1 VLWLLESTRDVVSM
15 EEACTNPNEHE
26 ELFLNAEAKED
37 DKELWR

>member
-1 VLWLLESTRDVVSM
+1 M

-26 ELFLNAEAKED
+26 ELFLDVEAKEN